1 MGNKLLRLL
10 AAMGLLI
17 IIIALVLNFTK
28 SNSGSKEPTKKQL
41 RIVTTFYPIYLIG
54 ENLSKDIDEITLE
67 SLAEMNT
74 GCLHDY
80 QLTTED
86 MKAISRADVLI
97 INGGG
102 MEGFLDDIRENYPE
116 LAVIDTSRGI
126 SLLKNIYEDGHEHDG
141 EASDEDGHDHEDEH
155 TDENEDNYEDD
166 AVTDVEHEEE
176 HNHGEYNSHV
186 WLDPA
191 LYMKQIDNVT
201 NGLVEYISTSVS
213 FDKDLKDKLVEGIQN
228 NSNIYYS
235 SVDELNQKYIAT
247 IKDSQE
253 RNAGKARPQAVI
265 FHDAFSYLA
274 ELSDITIAHAVPLEP
289 DSALSAATIAEI
301 VDEVIQ
307 DKIKYLFIEEQF
319 SDSIAKQIE
328 EETDAKLYIIDSVV
342 TGDGA
347 LDSYITAMEKNL
359 QVIQQVLK

>member
-28 SNSGSKEPTKKQL
+28 PNSGSKEPTKKQL

-86 MKAISRADVLI
+86 MKAISRADVLV

-102 MEGFLDDIRENYPE
+102 MEAFLDDIKENYPK
-116 LAVIDTSRGI
+116 LTIIDASEGI
-126 SLLKNIYEDGHEHDG
+126 TLLENIL
-141 EASDEDGHDHEDEH
+141 EDGHDHENEY
-155 TDENEDNYEDD
+155 TDEDGDNYEDELTHED
-166 AVTDVEHEEE
+166 EADTDVAHEE

-186 WLDPA
+186 WLDPS
-191 LYMKQIDNVT
+191 LYIKQIENVN
-201 NGLVEYISTSVS
+201 NGLIAYISESDS
-213 FDKDLKDKLVEGIQN
+213 FEDELKDKLMEGIQN
-228 NSNIYYS
+228 NAIIYNS
-235 SVDELNQKYIAT
+235 AVGELNQKYIAT
-247 IKDSQE
+247 IKDSRE

-274 ELSDITIAHAVPLEP
+274 ELADITIAHAVPLEP

-359 QVIQQVLK
+359 QVIQKVLK

>member
-28 SNSGSKEPTKKQL
+28 PNSEGNEPTKKQL

-54 ENLSKDIDEITLE
+54 ENLAKDIDEIKLE

-86 MKAISRADVLI
+86 MKSISRADVLV

-102 MEGFLDDIRENYPE
+102 MEAFLDDIRKNYPK
-116 LAVIDTSRGI
+116 LTIIDASEGI
-126 SLLKNIYEDGHEHDG
+126 SLLENIL
-141 EASDEDGHDHEDEH
+141 EDGHDHEDEH
-155 TDENEDNYEDD
+155 ADDIGDNHEDELNHEDEVDI
-166 AVTDVEHEEE
+166 DVAHEEE
-176 HNHGEYNSHV
+176 HNHGAYNSHV

-191 LYMKQIDNVT
+191 LYMKQIDNVN
-201 NGLVEYISTSVS
+201 NGLIEYISSSVS
-213 FDKDLKDKLVEGIQN
+213 FDMDFKDKLEKDIN
-228 NSNIYYS
+228 NNASIYKAE
-235 SVDELNQKYIAT
+235 VDELNQKYIAT
-247 IKDSQE
+247 IKDSHE
-253 RNAGKARPQAVI
+253 RTEGKTRPQAVI

-274 ELSDITIAHAVPLEP
+274 ELADITIAHAVPLEP

-319 SDSIAKQIE
+319 SNSIAKQIE

-359 QVIQQVLK
+359 QVIQKVLK

>member
-28 SNSGSKEPTKKQL
+28 PNSGSNEPTKRQL

-86 MKAISRADVLI
+86 MKAISRADVLV

-102 MEGFLDDIRENYPE
+102 MEAFLDDIKENYPK
-116 LAVIDTSRGI
+116 LTIIDASEGI
-126 SLLKNIYEDGHEHDG
+126 TLLENIL
-141 EASDEDGHDHEDEH
+141 EDGHDHEDEY
-155 TDENEDNYEDD
+155 TDEDGDNYEDELTHED
-166 AVTDVEHEEE
+166 EADTDVAHEE

-186 WLDPA
+186 WLDPS
-191 LYMKQIDNVT
+191 LYMKQIENVN
-201 NGLVEYISTSVS
+201 NGLIAYISESDS
-213 FDKDLKDKLVEGIQN
+213 FEGELKDKLMEGIQN
-228 NSNIYYS
+228 NANIYNS
-235 SVDELNQKYIAT
+235 AVGELNQKYIST

-274 ELSDITIAHAVPLEP
+274 ELADITIAHAVPLEP

-359 QVIQQVLK
+359 QVIQKVLK

>member
-1 MGNKLLRLL
+1 MRNKLLRLL
-10 AAMGLLI
+10 AAMALLI

-28 SNSGSKEPTKKQL
+28 PNSVSNEPAKKQL

-54 ENLSKDIDEITLE
+54 ENLSKDINEITLE

-80 QLTTED
+80 QLTTRD
-86 MKAISRADVLI
+86 MKAISKADVLI

-102 MEGFLDDIRENYPE
+102 MEGFLDDIKENYPK
-116 LAVIDTSRGI
+116 LTIIDASEGI
-126 SLLKNIYEDGHEHDG
+126 TMLENTLEHE
-141 EASDEDGHDHEDEH
+141 HEDEL
-155 TDENEDNYEDD
+155 TYEDELNQENGLD
-166 AVTDVEHEEE
+166 SDVTPEEE

-186 WLDPA
+186 WLDPS
-191 LYMKQIDNVT
+191 LYMKQIENV
-201 NGLVEYISTSVS
+201 NKGLVDYILSSDS
-213 FDKDLKDKLVEGIQN
+213 FEDDLKNKLEEGITN
-228 NSNIYYS
+228 NASIYTAT
-235 SVDELNQKYIAT
+235 VDELNQRYLAT

-253 RNAGKARPQAVI
+253 RNAGKERPQAVI

-274 ELSDITIAHAVPLEP
+274 ELADITIAHAVPLEP
-289 DSALSAATIAEI
+289 DSALSAAQIAEI

-307 DKIKYLFIEEQF
+307 DKIKYLLIEEQF
-319 SDSIAKQIE
+319 SDSIAKQIQ

-359 QVIQQVLK
+359 LVIQKILK

>member
-86 MKAISRADVLI
+86 MKAISRADVLV

-102 MEGFLDDIRENYPE
+102 MEAFLDDIRENYPK
-116 LAVIDTSRGI
+116 LSIIDASEGI
-126 SLLKNIYEDGHEHDG
+126 TLLENIL
-141 EASDEDGHDHEDEH
+141 EDGHDHEDEL
-155 TDENEDNYEDD
+155 TNEDEDKAD
-166 AVTDVEHEEE
+166 TDVAHEEE

-191 LYMKQIDNVT
+191 LYMKQIDNVS
-201 NGLVEYISTSVS
+201 NGLIQYITSSDS
-213 FDKDLKDKLVEGIQN
+213 FDDSLEDKLVEGIQN
-228 NSNIYYS
+228 NTNRYYT
-235 SVDELNQKYIAT
+235 SVDELNQKYIAA

-265 FHDAFSYLA
+265 FHDAFTYLA
-274 ELSDITIAHAVPLEP
+274 ERSDITIAHAVPLEP

-319 SDSIAKQIE
+319 SDSIARQIE

-342 TGDGA
+342 TGDGT

-359 QVIQQVLK
+359 QVIQKVLK